1 MNYKSKAMLA
11 ASMYINRANYT
22 KAVTFVKDNWEEIL
36 IVAVAAYIAEDII
49 DPDVIVTATEQG
61 VL

>member
-1 MNYKSKAMLA
+1 MLA
-11 ASMYINRANYT
+11 ASMYINRANYV